1 MKYTK
6 EQAQE
11 VLKDWFYYKEQRPTT
26 KNTYEK
32 FIEDKFPSLQVGK
45 WYKDGVNGVELLIF
59 ITEIRCDE
67 IMAYGFGNSGYWCD
81 NSNWYYNN
89 MYKAHQELTEA
100 TEEEVEAALIKEAE
114 RRGFRYGVEYNDI
127 NDGYRYLCKEEFELN
142 PTFTKLMCTVGGGW
156 IFKEGKWAT
165 PIVQDPT
172 KEKLCEL
179 EDTIKKAQ
187 QEIQELKR
195 LQK

>member
-11 VLKDWFYYKEQRPTT
+11 VLKDWFAYKETRSTT

-32 FIEDKFPSLQVGK
+32 FIEDKFPSFEVGK
-45 WYKDGVNGVELLIF
+45 WYKSISGSLVFVESVQDYTF
-59 ITEIRCDE
+59 TG
-67 IMAYGFGNSGYWCD
+67 YGFNALNGWQDSIDCW
-81 NSNWYYNN
+81 WTEPF
-89 MYKAHQELTEA
+89 KTEA
-100 TEEEVEAALIKEAE
+100 TKKEVKASLIKEAK
-114 RRGFRYGVEYNDI
+114 RRGIWEVPI
-127 NDGYRYLCKEEFELN
+127 NDAYGLNRLNRRFTTCYSTLENILWSEYGKVFEN
-142 PTFTKLMCTVGGGW
+142 
-156 IFKEGKWAT
+156 GKWAT

-172 KEKLCEL
+172 KEKLSEL
-179 EDTIKKAQ
+179 EYTIKKAQ

>member
-11 VLKDWFYYKEQRPTT
+11 VLKDWFYYKETRSTT

-32 FIEDKFPSLQVGK
+32 FIEDKFPSLEVGK
-45 WYKDGVNGVELLIF
+45 WYKRVTGGLLFVESIQ
-59 ITEIRCDE
+59 CDTFTG
-67 IMAYGFGNSGYWCD
+67 YGFNYIDGWQDSIRYWD
-81 NSNWYYNN
+81 T
-89 MYKAHQELTEA
+89 KAFTTEA
-100 TEEEVEAALIKEAE
+100 THEEVEAALIKEAE

-127 NDGYRYLCKEEFELN
+127 DDGMSYWCEEEFELST
-142 PTFTKLMCTVGGGW
+142 PTKLMCTFGGGW

>member
-11 VLKDWFYYKEQRPTT
+11 VLKDWFAYKETRSTT
-26 KNTYEK
+26 QNTYEK
-32 FIEDKFPSLQVGK
+32 FIEDKFPSLEVGK
-45 WYKDGVNGVELLIF
+45 WYKSVSGGLVFVESIQGGTF
-59 ITEIRCDE
+59 TGH
-67 IMAYGFGNSGYWCD
+67 GFNYRGCWGNS
-81 NSNWYYNN
+81 SENW
-89 MYKAHQELTEA
+89 MVSAFTTEA
-100 TEEEVEAALIKEAE
+100 TKEEVEAALIKEAE
-114 RRGFRYGVEYNDI
+114 RRGIWQVPINCVIGMKQLNRIYDTRYCMLDNILWSKYGRVFDN
-127 NDGYRYLCKEEFELN
+127 
-142 PTFTKLMCTVGGGW
+142 
-156 IFKEGKWAT
+156 GKWAM

-172 KEKLCEL
+172 KEKLSEL

>member
-11 VLKDWFYYKEQRPTT
+11 VLKDWFDYKVTRLTT

-32 FIEDKFPSLQVGK
+32 FIEDKFPSLEVGK
-45 WYKDGVNGVELLIF
+45 WYKSEYGALVFVESVQYGTF
-59 ITEIRCDE
+59 TG
-67 IMAYGFGNSGYWCD
+67 YGFNVFNYWQD
-81 NSNWYYNN
+81 SADFWYT
-89 MYKAHQELTEA
+89 ELFTTEA
-100 TEEEVEAALIKEAE
+100 TKEEVEAALIKEAE
-114 RRGFRYGVEYNDI
+114 RRGIWQVPIKNVYGYKMFDNYFKSCYEPATNVLWSKY
-127 NDGYRYLCKEEFELN
+127 GRVFEN
-142 PTFTKLMCTVGGGW
+142 G
-156 IFKEGKWAT
+156 EWAT

-172 KEKLCEL
+172 KEKLSEL

>member
-11 VLKDWFYYKEQRPTT
+11 VLKDWFDYKETRATT

-32 FIEDKFPSLQVGK
+32 FIESKFPSL
-45 WYKDGVNGVELLIF
+45 
-59 ITEIRCDE
+59 
-67 IMAYGFGNSGYWCD
+67 
-81 NSNWYYNN
+81 
-89 MYKAHQELTEA
+89 
-100 TEEEVEAALIKEAE
+100 
-114 RRGFRYGVEYNDI
+114 
-127 NDGYRYLCKEEFELN
+127 
-142 PTFTKLMCTVGGGW
+142 
-156 IFKEGKWAT
+156 
-165 PIVQDPT
+165 DPT
-172 KEKLCEL
+172 KEKLSEL

>member
-11 VLKDWFYYKEQRPTT
+11 VLKDWFAYKKCRPTT
-26 KNTYEK
+26 SNTYEK
-32 FIEDKFPSLQVGK
+32 FIESKFPSLEVGK
-45 WYKDGVNGVELLIF
+45 WYKDTSRRSNLLVY
-59 ITEIRCDE
+59 ITDLKANEILG
-67 IMAYGFGNSGYWCD
+67 YGFGFDGCWLELDC
-81 NSNWYYNN
+81 WYRNN
-89 MYKAHQELTEA
+89 MPEANQELREA
-100 TEEEVEAALIKEAE
+100 TKEEVEAALIKEAD
-114 RRGFRYGVEYNDI
+114 RRGIWQVPINCVIGMKRLNRIYDTSYCMLDNILWSKYGRV
-127 NDGYRYLCKEEFELN
+127 FEN
-142 PTFTKLMCTVGGGW
+142 
-156 IFKEGKWAT
+156 GKWAT

-172 KEKLCEL
+172 KEKLSEL

>member
-11 VLKDWFYYKEQRPTT
+11 VLKDWFDYKETRSTT

-32 FIEDKFPSLQVGK
+32 FIESRFPSLEVGK
-45 WYKDGVNGVELLIF
+45 WYKSISGGLVFVESIQDYTF
-59 ITEIRCDE
+59 TG
-67 IMAYGFGNSGYWCD
+67 YGFNYLNLWQDIVDYW
-81 NSNWYYNN
+81 WT
-89 MYKAHQELTEA
+89 KGFTIEA
-100 TEEEVEAALIKEAE
+100 THEEVKAALIKEAE
-114 RRGFRYGVEYNDI
+114 RRGIWQMPSNDVDGLNRLYRSFTPCYSIQDNQLWSEYGKV
-127 NDGYRYLCKEEFELN
+127 
-142 PTFTKLMCTVGGGW
+142 
-156 IFKEGKWAT
+156 FKNGKWAT

-172 KEKLCEL
+172 KEKLSEL

>member
-11 VLKDWFYYKEQRPTT
+11 VLKDWFDYKQCRATT

-32 FIEDKFPSLQVGK
+32 FIEDKFPSLEVGK
-45 WYKDGVNGVELLIF
+45 WYKGAGGSLVFVESIQVYAF
-59 ITEIRCDE
+59 TG
-67 IMAYGFGNSGYWCD
+67 YGFSAINGWRDSVEYWD
-81 NSNWYYNN
+81 TKSFT
-89 MYKAHQELTEA
+89 TEA
-100 TEEEVEAALIKEAE
+100 THEEVEAALIKEAE
-114 RRGFRYGVEYNDI
+114 RRGIWQVPI
-127 NDGYRYLCKEEFELN
+127 NDVRGLNKLDRYCGTCYSILENLLLSNYGRVFEN
-142 PTFTKLMCTVGGGW
+142 
-156 IFKEGKWAT
+156 GKWAT

-172 KEKLCEL
+172 KEKLSEL